1 MKSNLII
8 ILIFLFATAGCKDK
22 SIQISG
28 KLTSPSKGEF
38 LFLDELKANN
48 LKPVD
53 SLKIQADGK
62 FNFKR
67 EIEIPTF
74 YLLRISNSNFFTILL
89 EPGERL
95 ELSAAFESLNNP
107 VSVSGSKGTN
117 LMIEY
122 NKALKNTINK
132 LGSLSSIYDQY
143 VGSPDLSKVQDS
155 LAKTADSY
163 LSEINIYTKKYID
176 QNTRSLV
183 SLVAL
188 YQQVA
193 PQVYVMNPVKDLKYF
208 VKVDSNLFS
217 LYPGSEPVKA
227 LHEQVQMLVTRVN
240 EQTGQNAAVGTG
252 NEVPEISLP
261 TPKGEIVKLSSTRGK
276 IVLLDFWAS
285 WCGPC
290 RRENP
295 NLVKAYNLYKNRG
308 FQIFQVSLD
317 KTREDWVNG
326 IETDNLGQWI
336 HVSDLK
342 YWNSVVVPLFKI
354 EAIPFN
360 ILLDKDGRTIATNLR
375 GDQLLQKLAEII
387 K

>member
-8 ILIFLFATAGCKDK
+8 ILILLFAVEGCKDK

-28 KLTSPSKGEF
+28 KLTNPSIGQY

-67 EIEIPTF
+67 ETEIPTF
-74 YLLRISNSNFFTILL
+74 YLLRISNNNFFTILL
-89 EPGERL
+89 EPGEKL
-95 ELSAAFESLNNP
+95 EISAAFESLNNP
-107 VSVSGSKGTN
+107 ESVSGSKGTT

-122 NKALKNTINK
+122 NKALKNTVNK

-163 LSEINIYTKKYID
+163 LNEINIYTKKYID
-176 QNTRSLV
+176 QNIRSLV

-193 PQVYVMNPVKDLKYF
+193 PQVYVMNPVKDLNYF
-208 VKVDSNLFS
+208 VKVDSTLFG

-227 LHEQVQMLVTRVN
+227 LHEQVQTLVTRVN
-240 EQTGQNAAVGTG
+240 EQTGQNAAVGAG
-252 NEVPEISLP
+252 SEVPEISLP

-317 KTREDWVNG
+317 KTKDEWVNG

-342 YWNSVVVPLFKI
+342 YWNSLVVPLFKI
-354 EAIPFN
+354 ESIPFN
-360 ILLDKDGRTIATNLR
+360 ILLDKDGRAIAKNLR
-375 GDQLLQKLAEII
+375 GDQLLQKLSEII

>member
-117 LMIEY
+117 LMLEY

-176 QNTRSLV
+176 QNIRSLV

-295 NLVKAYNLYKNRG
+295 NLVKAYNLYKNKG